1 MKRLDRRSLLTAAAA
16 GMAALTGC
24 QSAGDTPTAGEP
36 SPTATPTPPPSP
48 TGTPGTPTPDE
59 WSPDPAGLR
68 DRAREFL
75 SLLRD
80 GEFETAH
87 GRFAPVAAEQISV
100 DQLEGTWG
108 QITDQFGAYLG
119 TSGLENTES
128 RGYRVVTGAARFER
142 AQARVVVSFSRE
154 GVAGFRILPGG
165 GQWSPAGY
173 VDQSA
178 FTERELSL
186 STPVNCSLGATL
198 TLPEGDGDV
207 PGVVFVHG
215 SGPNDR
221 DETVGPTKLFKD
233 LAWGLASRGIASLRY
248 DKRTAACDVDLAD
261 ATIDDVVTDDA
272 LTAVERLRG
281 LDRVPGDDVV
291 LVGHSIGATLA
302 PRIAARDGTLAG
314 VIMLAALARPV
325 TDALLQQNRYLVERD
340 GTVTEAEQ
348 QQLDEVERLVER
360 IRTGD
365 IPDDEVLFL
374 GGDEYWQTLQEYDP
388 VATAQALSLPRLVMQ
403 GERDYQ
409 VTVEADFSRWQEALG
424 DQPSVRFQRYE
435 QLNHLFMA
443 GEGQPGPEEYFQPNN
458 ASQQVVEDIAT
469 FVAEH
474 T

>member
-1 MKRLDRRSLLTAAAA
+1 MTRIDRRTLLTAAAA

-24 QSAGDTPTAGEP
+24 QSASQTPTDGTPSPPGTDTPDPGTA
-36 SPTATPTPPPSP
+36 AQ
-48 TGTPGTPTPDE
+48 TPGTPDE
-59 WSPDPAGLR
+59 WSPDDAELER
-68 DRAREFL
+68 RSREL
-75 SLLRD
+75 LGLLRD
-80 GEFETAH
+80 GEFEAAH
-87 GRFAPVAAEQISV
+87 ERFESAAASQISV
-100 DQLEGTWG
+100 EQLEGTWAG
-108 QITDQFGAYLG
+108 ITNQFGGYLG
-119 TSGLENTES
+119 VSGFDHGES
-128 RGYRVVTGAARFER
+128 GGYRVVTGTARFER
-142 AQARVVVSFSRE
+142 SELQVVVFFSQE
-154 GVAGFRILPGG
+154 GIAGFRVRPGG
-165 GQWSPAGY
+165 GQWSPPGY

-186 STPVNCSLGATL
+186 STPVECSLGATL
-198 TLPEGDGDV
+198 TLPEGDGEV

-221 DETVGPTKLFKD
+221 DETAGPTKLFKD
-233 LAWGLASRGIASLRY
+233 LAWGLASRGVASLRY
-248 DKRTAACDVDLAD
+248 DKRTAACNVDLAN

-281 LDRVPGDDVV
+281 VDRVPDGDVV

-302 PRIAARDGTLAG
+302 PRTAARDGNLAG
-314 VIMLAALARPV
+314 VVMLAALARPV

-388 VATAQALSLPRLVMQ
+388 VATAQELSLPRLVMQ

-409 VTVEADFSRWQEALG
+409 VTVEGDFSRWQEALG
-424 DQPSVRFQRYE
+424 DQESVSFQRYE
-435 QLNHLFMA
+435 QLNHLFMP

-458 ASQQVVEDIAT
+458 ASQQVVEDIST